1 MSRGRFFTR
10 RSTSDSVRVGALS
23 LSVAV
28 HLAALTVLGS
38 VHFRRDAV
46 APAEAVSADISVH
59 VVERILEA
67 PPSPKPKPRIE
78 PTPAPTVAPPLPK
91 PAEPEPVTPPPAP
104 KQEPSQPVVS
114 KMDSRPAD
122 TVFFSGTTVAAKRV
136 CYVVDGS
143 GSMFGLMYL
152 VREQLRESILKL
164 SAEQSFNVVFFMENG
179 QLLQAFEGTLEKASP
194 SAKAEALNLLGRI
207 RPGGQTIAEDA
218 LAAAMRMSDKSG
230 RRAEVLYFVTDGF
243 DLMDG
248 DGRAFIRRIEALRQ
262 SVSPGTVVHTIGIY
276 PEARDSGIL
285 SRLAQVCGGR
295 YIEVN

>member
-1 MSRGRFFTR
+1 VSRGRFFTR

-38 VHFRRDAV
+38 VHFRRDAEMS
-46 APAEAVSADISVH
+46 AEAVSADISVH

-67 PPSPKPKPRIE
+67 PPAPKPKPRIE
-78 PTPAPTVAPPLPK
+78 PTPAPTVARPLPK
-91 PAEPEPVTPPPAP
+91 PAEPAPPAPPAP
-104 KQEPSQPVVS
+104 KQEPAQPVVS
-114 KMDSRPAD
+114 KPDSRPAD

-164 SAEQSFNVVFFMENG
+164 SAEQSFNVVFFMETG

-218 LAAAMRMSDKSG
+218 LGAAMRMSDKSG

-248 DGRAFIRRIEALRQ
+248 DGQAFIRRIDALRQ

-285 SRLAQVCGGR
+285 ARLAQVCGGR